1 MKIFTAIAVL
11 AVGTG
16 LWAGDRGQKPKLVLT
31 ACMNPGANTTMIYRG
46 QATAT
51 QILRQAGVQLNWRS
65 DERTCLEGGGILVTV
80 AQGTPT
86 NQHPGALAFALPYD
100 PARKIVLF
108 YDRVLNTASPAL
120 TPALLGYVLAHE
132 IVPMLQGVDLHT
144 DSGVMKARWDT
155 RDYCE
160 MQCGRLKLSQED
172 IAWIDHAQ
180 EWRVA
185 NAARP
190 E

>member
-51 QILRQAGVQLNWRS
+51 QILKQAGVQLNWRS

-108 YDRVLNTASPAL
+108 YDRVLNTASPAV

-132 IVPMLQGVDLHT
+132 IVHMLQGMDLHT
-144 DSGVMKARWDT
+144 EGGVMKMRWDP
-155 RDYCE
+155 RDYSE
-160 MQCGRLKLSQED
+160 MQRGRMRLSESD
-172 IAWIDHAQ
+172 IAWIDRGL
-180 EWRVA
+180 ERYVA
-185 NAARP
+185 TATRP